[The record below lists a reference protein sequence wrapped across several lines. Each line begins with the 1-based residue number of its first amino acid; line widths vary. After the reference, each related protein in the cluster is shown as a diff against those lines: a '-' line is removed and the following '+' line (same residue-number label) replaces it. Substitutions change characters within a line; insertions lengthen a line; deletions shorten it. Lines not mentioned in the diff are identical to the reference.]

1 MIIDAR
7 TSTSGKN
14 GRPYTV
20 KAAVADALD
29 EIEVGCKIVV
39 DAVKGAVGQDV
50 PWERVSTCITKT
62 AGARKFTTRQAP
74 SGGFPY
80 AIYRVA

>member
-7 TSTSGKN
+7 NSTSGKN

-29 EIEVGCKIVV
+29 QIPVGGNIVV
-39 DAVKGAVGQDV
+39 DAIKGAAGQDV
-50 PWERVSTCITKT
+50 PWQRAAMCITKT
-62 AGARKFTTRQAP
+62 AGDRKFTTRQSL

-80 AIYRVA
+80 TIYRVA

>member
-7 TSTSGKN
+7 NSTSGKN

-29 EIEVGCKIVV
+29 EIAVGSNITV
-39 DAVKGAVGQDV
+39 DSVKGPVGQDM
-50 PWERVSTCITKT
+50 PWQRVAMCITKT
-62 AGARKFTTRQAP
+62 AGDRKFTTRQSL

-80 AIYRVA
+80 TIYRVA

>member
-7 TSTSGKN
+7 ASTSGKN

-29 EIEVGCKIVV
+29 EIEVDCKIVV
-39 DAVKGAVGQDV
+39 DAIKDAVGRDV
-50 PWERVSTCITKT
+50 PWERAAMCITKM
-62 AGARKFTTRQAP
+62 AGGRKFTTRQSI

-80 AIYRVA
+80 TIYRVA

>member
-1 MIIDAR
+1 MIIDAKN
-7 TSTSGKN
+7 STSGKN

-29 EIEVGCKIVV
+29 EIEVGGNIAV
-39 DAVKGAVGQDV
+39 DAIKDAVGKDV
-50 PWERVSTCITKT
+50 PWERVGMCIAKT
-62 AGARKFTTRQAP
+62 AGGRKFTTRQSA

-80 AIYRVA
+80 TIYRVA